1 MSVTR
6 QSCRNR
12 TPSSRRAEDQ
22 KLTGPVAFESHAVS
36 FVLVEQRKS
45 SFVEGDESFNAML
58 EVSALSEL
66 SDENA
71 TGR

>member
-1 MSVTR
+1 
-6 QSCRNR
+6 
-12 TPSSRRAEDQ
+12 
-22 KLTGPVAFESHAVS
+22 VAFESHAVS

-58 EVSALSEL
+58 EVGALSEL